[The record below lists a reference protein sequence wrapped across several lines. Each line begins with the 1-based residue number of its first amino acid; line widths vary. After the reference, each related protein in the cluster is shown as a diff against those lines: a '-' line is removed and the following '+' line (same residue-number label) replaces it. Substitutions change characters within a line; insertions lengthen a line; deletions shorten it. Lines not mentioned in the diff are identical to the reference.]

1 MHMSEK
7 KERSIVLKVNDRVIP
22 LNPFV
27 DTVFIN
33 VIDGLIQSLDKI
45 PDDKSEIEILIKQ

>member
-1 MHMSEK
+1 MSEK

-33 VIDGLIQSLDKI
+33 VIDSLIQSLDKI